1 MPRNYLPD
9 LRFLPENYDT
19 VTPATVL
26 NDGVTVGSFL
36 NGVTL
41 DHITDLESRKQLVR
55 NLLPHAQI
63 LKSINTNNKR
73 FADHKLVVVEGLYKK
88 APEEQLTESEDNN
101 NFLALTGRGVVY
113 ELRRNKKTDN
123 DKTFELARY
132 LQVYHKTYDKLIL
145 DYDTYNE
152 GELNAQIIIQ
162 TPNIPSNY
170 NVKFKEISST
180 VFNNT
185 TQAIGQLVE
194 VTEIPETKV
203 QFPADTPDDVAG
215 YFTVGDLHARLLRV
229 YGGDPWQS
237 YARDG
242 RLSRDQVILENL
254 QKIRKGQVVVIS
266 SGFNDAVN
274 SNDTPESIAKRI
286 AKTVATSKDVLG
298 HVTTFLLFPITDKIA
313 VRRSIAVRNAIIS
326 SLSSFNDVRLVDL
339 NDSQFQLGNDG
350 KSLTPESYIS
360 ISTSLI

>member
-9 LRFLPENYDT
+9 LRFLPENYDV
-19 VTPATVL
+19 VTAATPL
-26 NDGVTVGSFL
+26 NDGVTLGSFL

-41 DHITDLESRKQLVR
+41 NHITDINDRKQLVR

-63 LKSINTNNKR
+63 LKSINSNNKR
-73 FADHKLVVVEGLYKK
+73 FADHKLVVVEGIYKQ

-101 NFLALTGRGVVY
+101 NFLALTGRGIVY

-123 DKTFELARY
+123 NKTFELARY
-132 LQVYHKTYDKLIL
+132 LQVYHNTYDRLIL
-145 DYDTYNE
+145 DYDTYTE

-162 TPNIPSNY
+162 TPVIPSNY
-170 NVKFKEISST
+170 DVNFKQISST

-185 TQAIGQLVE
+185 PQAIGQLIEITE
-194 VTEIPETKV
+194 VPETKV
-203 QFPADTPDDVAG
+203 QFPADTPDDVTG
-215 YFTVGDLHARLLRV
+215 YFTVGDLHARLVRV

-254 QKIRKGQVVVIS
+254 QKIRKGQIVVIS
-266 SGFNDAVN
+266 SGYNDTVN
-274 SNDTPESIAKRI
+274 SNDTPESIANRVY
-286 AKTVATSKDVLG
+286 KTVSISKDVLE
-298 HVTTFLLFPITDKIA
+298 HVTTFLLFPITDK
-313 VRRSIAVRNAIIS
+313 VEESRSIAVRNAIVS
-326 SLSSFNDVRLVDL
+326 ALSSFNDVRIIDL
-339 NDSQFQLGNDG
+339 NDSQYELGNDG

-360 ISTSLI
+360 ISTLLI

>member
-1 MPRNYLPD
+1 MPKNYLPD

-19 VTPATVL
+19 ITAATPL
-26 NDGVTVGSFL
+26 SDGVTIGSFL

-41 DHITDLESRKQLVR
+41 DHITDIATRKQLAR

-73 FADHKLVVVEGLYKK
+73 FADYKLVVIEGIYKK

-101 NFLALTGRGVVY
+101 NFLALTGRGIVY
-113 ELRRNKKTDN
+113 ELKRNKKTDN
-123 DKTFELARY
+123 NKTFELARY
-132 LQVYHKTYDKLIL
+132 LQVYHNTYDKLIL

-162 TPNIPSNY
+162 TPEIPSNY
-170 NVKFKEISST
+170 NVKFKKVSTT

-185 TQAIGQLVE
+185 PQVIGQLVE
-194 VTEIPETKV
+194 ITEIPETKV
-203 QFPADTPDDVAG
+203 QFPANTPDDVTG
-215 YFTVGDLHARLLRV
+215 YFTVGDLHARLVRV

-254 QKIRKGQVVVIS
+254 QKIRRGQVVVIS
-266 SGFNDAVN
+266 SGYNDAVN
-274 SNDTPESIAKRI
+274 SNDTPESIANRVY
-286 AKTVATSKDVLG
+286 KTVATSKNDLG

-313 VRRSIAVRNAIIS
+313 VSRSRAVRNAIVS
-326 SLSSFNDVRLVDL
+326 KLATFNDVRIVDL
-339 NDSQFQLGNDG
+339 NDSQYELGNDG

>member
-19 VTPATVL
+19 ITAATPL

-41 DHITDLESRKQLVR
+41 DHIPDINDRKQLVR

-63 LKSINTNNKR
+63 LKSINSNNKR
-73 FADHKLVVVEGLYKK
+73 FADHKLVVVEGIYKQ

-101 NFLALTGRGVVY
+101 NFLALTGRGIVY

-132 LQVYHKTYDKLIL
+132 LQVYHKTYDKIIL
-145 DYDTYNE
+145 DYDTYIE

-162 TPNIPSNY
+162 TPEIPPSY
-170 NVKFKEISST
+170 NVNFKQIPTT

-194 VTEIPETKV
+194 ITEIPETKV
-203 QFPADTPDDVAG
+203 QFPADTPDDVTG
-215 YFTVGDLHARLLRV
+215 YFTVGDLHARLVRV

-266 SGFNDAVN
+266 SGYNDAVN
-274 SNDTPESIAKRI
+274 SNDTPEAIANRVY
-286 AKTVATSKDVLG
+286 KTVAISKDVLG
-298 HVTTFLLFPITDKIA
+298 HVSTFLLFPITDKIP
-313 VRRSIAVRNAIIS
+313 VSRSVAVRNAIVS
-326 SLSSFNDVRLVDL
+326 VLSPFNDVRIIDL
-339 NDSQFQLGNDG
+339 NDSQYELGNDG